1 MLFLEGDIVMLIS
14 CSVWSWVTANAA
26 AISAIA
32 AVIAVFVAI
41 WSLHTNRRFEA
52 AKIRPIIAIEI
63 MNVSNFYNLVVRN
76 DGLTAAFDVKIKVSP
91 SIKINLDS
99 VVSGDI
105 PFIKYPIPHLQSGGE
120 LKCAFIVG
128 YENLKKISNELRFS
142 FEVEYQDRFGKK
154 FHETQKVDVRL
165 IADAAVLKETDLKDV
180 MTELTKIEKA
190 VQKVAERS

>member
-1 MLFLEGDIVMLIS
+1 MLIS
-14 CSVWSWVTANAA
+14 CSAWSWVTANAA

-128 YENLKKISNELRFS
+128 YENLKKISNELRFL
-142 FEVEYQDRFGKK
+142 FEVKYLDRYGKK
-154 FHETQKVDVRL
+154 FCETQKVDVRL
-165 IADAAVLKETDLKDV
+165 IADAANLKETDLKDV
-180 MTELTKIEKA
+180 LTELAKIEKA
-190 VQKVAERS
+190 IQKVAEKNRS